1 MDWSNLTR
9 DQMAHALHLDR
20 QHTTGD
26 MIVPALAIFGAGLLV
41 GAGLGLLLA
50 PKSGEELRRDLA
62 HGVEDLKAKSTEL
75 IEETRLKVEAQLGL
89 AANAPA
95 IATSEQADNPYAEG

>member
-1 MDWSNLTR
+1 MDWNNLTR
-9 DQMAHALHLDR
+9 DQVAHALHLDR
-20 QHTTGD
+20 QHSNSE

-50 PKSGEELRRDLA
+50 PKSGEELRRDLKE
-62 HGVEDLKAKSTEL
+62 GVDDLKLKSTEL

-89 AANAPA
+89 ANAAPA
-95 IATSEQADNPYAEG
+95 IATSEQKNNPYVEA